1 MTRIACSIAATCL
14 MAAEF
19 AAAQTNA
26 SAKLPKD
33 VKSEVLS
40 LRPVKPAASLAFTD
54 RPTPNGYRAT
64 LSIWQAIMRGYTTD
78 DNVTWGAT
86 QIKNTPG
93 NTRAAGRSCSALSC
107 APRYETAANWQST
120 KDRPGRDAG
129 VNCRQGRTPFGT
141 GSARRH
147 ATRPRR
153 QIGQRRHR
161 HRRAAGRPDRV
172 ALHSA
177 TTGDLV
183 QFLEIMSNRRSV
195 YDETGLTGRY
205 DFTF

>member
-1 MTRIACSIAATCL
+1 

-86 QIKNTPG
+86 LCHAH
-93 NTRAAGRSCSALSC
+93 R
-107 APRYETAANWQST
+107 
-120 KDRPGRDAG
+120 
-129 VNCRQGRTPFGT
+129 
-141 GSARRH
+141 
-147 ATRPRR
+147 ATRPLQTGNPRR
-153 QIGQRRHR
+153 TAQAEMLELIVAKGGPRLEPAAPGATLPAHGAKLASGGIAIGERPGGRTAWHYIRRLR
-161 HRRAAGRPDRV
+161 EISCSSSRLCRTAVPYTTKLASP
-172 ALHSA
+172 AA
-177 TTGDLV
+177 TT
-183 QFLEIMSNRRSV
+183 SRSRR
-195 YDETGLTGRY
+195 
-205 DFTF
+205 